1 MKSTNMLKL
10 FNQEITRRTRGVRI
24 FPNNASCL
32 RLIRALS
39 VEQRRCQM
47 HDWICRGDG

>member
-1 MKSTNMLKL
+1 MKSTNMLEL
-10 FNQEITRRTRGVRI
+10 FNQEIKRRTRGAG